1 MAKNIFSTDYKLG
14 ILGGGQLGKMM
25 LYTTRKFDIR
35 TKVLDP
41 SPDAPAKFAA
51 NEFQVGSL
59 QDYDTVM
66 AFAADCDTVCIEIE
80 AVNVQALRDLRAQG
94 KKVHPNPDCLEL
106 IQDKTKQKQFY
117 ADHNIPTSRF
127 EIVSGKAEFDAAR
140 DRWPIPFVW
149 KAATGGYDGFGVVVC
164 RSEEDVQHIPNAPGM
179 LEAFV
184 NFELE
189 VSVIVARN
197 ESGEVKTFPVADQEF
212 HPTANQ
218 VEYVLCPTVLD
229 EAMQQKAYDIA
240 VRTAE
245 AYDICGLLA
254 VELFVT
260 ADGEILV
267 NEVAPRPHNSG
278 HHTIE
283 ACYTSQFEQHVRAV
297 LDLPLGSTELK
308 AAGVMANLVG
318 AEGYSGDVVYQGY
331 DELLGEP
338 GVNIHIYGKARTRPF
353 RKMGHVT
360 VVAKDRDEARKRAEW
375 AKNSHDRNHYGQH
388 FRPASYARSYR
399 CIRRIGPSL

>member
-1 MAKNIFSTDYKLG
+1 MAKDIFSTKYTLG

-25 LYTTRKFDIR
+25 LYSTRQFDIK

-41 SPDAPAKFAA
+41 SPEAPAQFGA
-51 NEFQVGSL
+51 NEFHIGSL

-66 AFAADCDTVCIEIE
+66 SFAKDCDALCIEIE
-80 AVNVQALRDLRAQG
+80 AVNVEALKALREQG
-94 KKVHPNPDCLEL
+94 KKVHPNPDSLEL

-117 ADHNIPTSRF
+117 AAHNIPTSRF
-127 EIVSGKAEFDAAR
+127 EMIAGRKELESAR
-140 DRWPIPFVW
+140 GRWPIPFVW

-164 RSEEDVQHIPNAPGM
+164 RSEEDVQNIPDAAGM

-184 NFELE
+184 DFELE

-218 VEYVLCPTVLD
+218 VEYVLCPSILPK
-229 EAMQQKAYDIA
+229 EIQEKAKEIA
-240 VRTAE
+240 VKTAE

-254 VELFVT
+254 VELFIT
-260 ADGEILV
+260 RTGEILV

-283 ACYTSQFEQHVRAV
+283 ACYTSQFEQYVRAV

-318 AEGYSGDVVYQGY
+318 SDGYSGDVVYQGY
-331 DELLGEP
+331 NELLGEP
-338 GVNIHIYGKARTRPF
+338 GVNIHIYGKAQTRPF

-360 VVAKDRDEARKRAEW
+360 VVAKDRDEARERAEW
-375 AKNSHDRNHYGQH
+375 AKNSILVK
-388 FRPASYARSYR
+388 SKES
-399 CIRRIGPSL
+399 

>member
-35 TKVLDP
+35 TKVLDA
-41 SPDAPAKFAA
+41 SPDAPAQFAT

-66 AFAADCDTVCIEIE
+66 AFGADCDTVCIEIE
-80 AVNVQALRDLRAQG
+80 AVNIQALRDLRAQG
-94 KKVHPNPDCLEL
+94 KKVHPNPDSLEL

-149 KAATGGYDGFGVVVC
+149 KATTGGYDGFGVVIC
-164 RSEEDVQHIPNAPGM
+164 RSEEDLQHIPNAPGL

-184 NFELE
+184 DFELE

-197 ESGEVKTFPVADQEF
+197 ESGEVKTFPIADQEF

-240 VRTAE
+240 IRTAE

-331 DELLGEP
+331 DDLLGEP
-338 GVNIHIYGKARTRPF
+338 GVNIHIYGKAKTRPF

-360 VVAKDRDEARKRAEW
+360 VVAKSRDEARKRAEW
-375 AKNSHDRNHYGQH
+375 AKNSILVK
-388 FRPASYARSYR
+388 SK
-399 CIRRIGPSL
+399 

>member
-1 MAKNIFSTDYKLG
+1 MAKDIFSTDYKLG

-25 LYTTRKFDIR
+25 LYSTRKFDIR

-41 SPDAPAKFAA
+41 SPEAPAQYGA

-94 KKVHPNPDCLEL
+94 KKVHPNPDSLEL

-127 EIVSGKAEFDAAR
+127 EMVSGKAEFEAAR

-164 RSEEDVQHIPNAPGM
+164 RSEEDVQHIPDAPGM

-184 NFELE
+184 DFELE

-218 VEYVLCPTVLD
+218 VEYVLCPSVLTQ
-229 EAMQQKAYDIA
+229 EMQHQAEEIA
-240 VRTAE
+240 IRAAE

-260 ADGEILV
+260 SDGEILV

-318 AEGYSGDVVYQGY
+318 AEEYSGDVVYQGY

-338 GVNIHIYGKARTRPF
+338 GVNIHIYGKAQTRPF

-375 AKNSHDRNHYGQH
+375 AKNSILVK
-388 FRPASYARSYR
+388 SK
-399 CIRRIGPSL
+399 

>member
-66 AFAADCDTVCIEIE
+66 AFGADCDTVCIEIE
-80 AVNVQALRDLRAQG
+80 AVNIQALRDLRAQG
-94 KKVHPNPDCLEL
+94 KKVHPNPDSLEL

-179 LEAFV
+179 LEAYV
-184 NFELE
+184 GFELE

-338 GVNIHIYGKARTRPF
+338 GVNIHIYGKAKTRPF

-375 AKNSHDRNHYGQH
+375 AKNSILVK
-388 FRPASYARSYR
+388 SK
-399 CIRRIGPSL
+399 

>member
-1 MAKNIFSTDYKLG
+1 MAKDIFSTDYKLG

-25 LYTTRKFDIR
+25 LYSTRKFDIR
-35 TKVLDP
+35 TKVLDS
-41 SPDAPAKFAA
+41 SPEAPAQYGA

-94 KKVHPNPDCLEL
+94 KKVHPNPDSLEL

-127 EIVSGKAEFDAAR
+127 EMVSGKAEFEAAR

-164 RSEEDVQHIPNAPGM
+164 RSEEDVQHIPDAPGM

-184 NFELE
+184 DFELE

-229 EAMQQKAYDIA
+229 ETMQQKANDIA
-240 VRTAE
+240 IRTAE

-260 ADGEILV
+260 ADGEIFV

-338 GVNIHIYGKARTRPF
+338 GVNIHIYGKAQTRPF

-375 AKNSHDRNHYGQH
+375 AKNSILVK
-388 FRPASYARSYR
+388 SK
-399 CIRRIGPSL
+399 

>member
-1 MAKNIFSTDYKLG
+1 MAKDIFSTKYTLG

-25 LYTTRKFDIR
+25 LYSTRQFDIK

-41 SPDAPAKFAA
+41 SPEAPAQFGA
-51 NEFQVGSL
+51 NEFHIGSL

-66 AFAADCDTVCIEIE
+66 SFAKDCDALCIEIE
-80 AVNVQALRDLRAQG
+80 AVNVEALKALREQG
-94 KKVHPNPDCLEL
+94 KKVHPNPDSLEL

-117 ADHNIPTSRF
+117 AAHNIPTSRF
-127 EIVSGKAEFDAAR
+127 EMIAGRKELESAR
-140 DRWPIPFVW
+140 GRWPIPFVW

-164 RSEEDVQHIPNAPGM
+164 RSEEDVQNIPDVAGM

-184 NFELE
+184 DFELE

-218 VEYVLCPTVLD
+218 VEYVLCPSVLPK
-229 EAMQQKAYDIA
+229 EIQEKAKEIA
-240 VRTAE
+240 VKTAE

-254 VELFVT
+254 VELFIT
-260 ADGEILV
+260 RTGEILV

-283 ACYTSQFEQHVRAV
+283 ACYTSQFEQYVRAV

-318 AEGYSGDVVYQGY
+318 SDGYSGDVIYQGY
-331 DELLGEP
+331 NELLGEP
-338 GVNIHIYGKARTRPF
+338 GVNIHIYGKAQTRPF

-360 VVAKDRDEARKRAEW
+360 VVAKDRDEARERAEW
-375 AKNSHDRNHYGQH
+375 AKNSILVK
-388 FRPASYARSYR
+388 SKES
-399 CIRRIGPSL
+399 

>member
-1 MAKNIFSTDYKLG
+1 MAKNIFSTDYTLG

-41 SPDAPAKFAA
+41 SVDAPAQFGA

-66 AFAADCDTVCIEIE
+66 AFAADCDTICIEIE
-80 AVNVQALRDLRAQG
+80 AVNVQALRDLRAKG
-94 KKVHPNPDCLEL
+94 KKVHPNPDSLEL

-117 ADHNIPTSRF
+117 ANHNIPTSRF
-127 EIVSGKAEFDAAR
+127 EMVASKAEVQAAH
-140 DRWPIPFVW
+140 DHWPIPFVW

-164 RSEEDVQHIPNAPGM
+164 RSEDNVQDIPDAPGM

-184 NFELE
+184 DFDLE

-197 ESGEVKTFPVADQEF
+197 ESGDVKTFPVADQEF

-218 VEYVLCPTVLD
+218 VEYVLCPTVLSI
-229 EAMQQKAYDIA
+229 EMQKKAEEIA
-240 VRTAE
+240 IKTAE

-254 VELFVT
+254 VELFIT
-260 ADGEILV
+260 KDGEILV

-283 ACYTSQFEQHVRAV
+283 ACYTSQFEQHIRAV

-308 AAGVMANLVG
+308 AAAVMANLVG
-318 AEGYSGDVVYQGY
+318 AEGFSGDVVYQGY
-331 DELLGEP
+331 NELLGEP
-338 GVNIHIYGKARTRPF
+338 GVNIHIYGKAQTRPF

-360 VVAKDRDEARKRAEW
+360 VVAKERDEARKRAEW
-375 AKNSHDRNHYGQH
+375 AKNSILVK
-388 FRPASYARSYR
+388 SKKS
-399 CIRRIGPSL
+399 

>member
-1 MAKNIFSTDYKLG
+1 MAKDIFSTDYKLG

-25 LYTTRKFDIR
+25 LYSTRKFDIR

-41 SPDAPAKFAA
+41 SPEAPAQYGA

-66 AFAADCDTVCIEIE
+66 AFADDCDTVCIEIE
-80 AVNVQALRDLRAQG
+80 AVNVQALRDLSAQG
-94 KKVHPNPDCLEL
+94 KKVHPNPDSLEL

-127 EIVSGKAEFDAAR
+127 EMVSGKAEFEAAR

-164 RSEEDVQHIPNAPGM
+164 RSEEDVQHIPDAPGM

-184 NFELE
+184 DFELE

-218 VEYVLCPTVLD
+218 VEYVLCPSVLTQ
-229 EAMQQKAYDIA
+229 EMQHKAEEIA
-240 VRTAE
+240 IKTAE

-254 VELFVT
+254 VELFIT
-260 ADGEILV
+260 ANGEILV

-338 GVNIHIYGKARTRPF
+338 GVNIHIYGKAQTRPF

-375 AKNSHDRNHYGQH
+375 AKNSILVK
-388 FRPASYARSYR
+388 SK
-399 CIRRIGPSL
+399 

>member
-66 AFAADCDTVCIEIE
+66 AFGADCDTVCIEIE
-80 AVNVQALRDLRAQG
+80 AVNIQALRDLRAQG
-94 KKVHPNPDCLEL
+94 KKVHPNPDSLEL

-375 AKNSHDRNHYGQH
+375 AKNSILVK
-388 FRPASYARSYR
+388 SK
-399 CIRRIGPSL
+399 

>member
-1 MAKNIFSTDYKLG
+1 MAKNIFSTDYTLG

-41 SPDAPAKFAA
+41 SPDAPGQFGAHA
-51 NEFQVGSL
+51 FQVGSL
-59 QDYDTVM
+59 QDYDTIM
-66 AFAADCDTVCIEIE
+66 EFAKDCDTVCIEIE

-94 KKVHPNPDCLEL
+94 KKVHPNPDSLEL

-117 ADHNIPTSRF
+117 ADHHIPTSRF
-127 EIVSGKAEFDAAR
+127 EMLGSRADFDAAR
-140 DRWPIPFVW
+140 ERWPLPFVW

-164 RSEEDVQHIPNAPGM
+164 REEADTTNIPDAPGM

-184 NFELE
+184 DFELE

-218 VEYVLCPTVLD
+218 VEYVLCPTVLSQ
-229 EAMQQKAYDIA
+229 EMQQKAEAIA
-240 VRTAE
+240 MKTAE

-260 ADGEILV
+260 KDGEILV

-318 AEGYSGDVVYQGY
+318 AEGFTGDVVYDGY
-331 DELLGEP
+331 DELLSEP
-338 GVNIHIYGKARTRPF
+338 GVNIHIYGKAQTRPF

-375 AKNSHDRNHYGQH
+375 AKNSILVK
-388 FRPASYARSYR
+388 SK
-399 CIRRIGPSL
+399 

>member
-1 MAKNIFSTDYKLG
+1 MAKDIFSTDYKLG

-25 LYTTRKFDIR
+25 LYSTRKFDIR

-41 SPDAPAKFAA
+41 SPEAPAQYGA

-59 QDYDTVM
+59 QDYNTVM

-94 KKVHPNPDCLEL
+94 KKVHPNPDSLEL

-127 EIVSGKAEFDAAR
+127 EMVSGKAEFEAAR

-164 RSEEDVQHIPNAPGM
+164 RSEEDVQNIPDAPGM

-184 NFELE
+184 DFELE

-229 EAMQQKAYDIA
+229 EAMQQKANDIA
-240 VRTAE
+240 IRTAE

-260 ADGEILV
+260 KEGDILV

-338 GVNIHIYGKARTRPF
+338 GVNIHIYGKAQTRPF

-360 VVAKDRDEARKRAEW
+360 VVAKYRDEARKRAEW
-375 AKNSHDRNHYGQH
+375 AKNSILVK
-388 FRPASYARSYR
+388 SK
-399 CIRRIGPSL
+399 

>member
-66 AFAADCDTVCIEIE
+66 AFGADCDTVCIEIE
-80 AVNVQALRDLRAQG
+80 AVNIQALRDLRAQG
-94 KKVHPNPDCLEL
+94 KKVHPNPDSLEL

-179 LEAFV
+179 LEAYV
-184 NFELE
+184 GFELE

-338 GVNIHIYGKARTRPF
+338 GVNIHIYGKAKTRPF

-375 AKNSHDRNHYGQH
+375 VKNSILVK
-388 FRPASYARSYR
+388 SK
-399 CIRRIGPSL
+399 

>member
-94 KKVHPNPDCLEL
+94 KKVHPNPDSLEL

-375 AKNSHDRNHYGQH
+375 AKNSILVK
-388 FRPASYARSYR
+388 SK
-399 CIRRIGPSL
+399 

>member
-1 MAKNIFSTDYKLG
+1 MAKDIFSTDYKLG

-25 LYTTRKFDIR
+25 LYSTRKFDIR
-35 TKVLDP
+35 TKVLDS
-41 SPDAPAKFAA
+41 SPEAPAQYGA

-94 KKVHPNPDCLEL
+94 KKVHPNPDSLEL

-117 ADHNIPTSRF
+117 ADHNIPASRF
-127 EIVSGKAEFDAAR
+127 EMVSGKAEFEAAR

-164 RSEEDVQHIPNAPGM
+164 RSEEDVQHIPDAPGM

-184 NFELE
+184 DFELE

-197 ESGEVKTFPVADQEF
+197 ESGEVKTFPIADQEF

-218 VEYVLCPTVLD
+218 VEYVLCPSVLSQ
-229 EAMQQKAYDIA
+229 EMQQKANDIA
-240 VRTAE
+240 IRTTE

-254 VELFVT
+254 VELFIT

-338 GVNIHIYGKARTRPF
+338 GVNIHIYGKAQTRPF

-375 AKNSHDRNHYGQH
+375 AKNSILVK
-388 FRPASYARSYR
+388 SK
-399 CIRRIGPSL
+399 

>member
-41 SPDAPAKFAA
+41 SPDAPAQFGA
-51 NEFQVGSL
+51 NEFVVGSL
-59 QDYDTVM
+59 NDYQTVM
-66 AFAADCDTVCIEIE
+66 EFAADCDAICIEIE
-80 AVNVQALRDLRAQG
+80 AVNVQALRDLKAAG
-94 KKVHPNPDCLEL
+94 KSVHPNPDSLEL

-117 ADHNIPTSRF
+117 ADHKIPTSRF
-127 EIVSGKAEFDAAR
+127 AMVGGKEELATELAS
-140 DRWPIPFVW
+140 WELPFVW

-164 RSEEDVQHIPNAPGM
+164 REEKDLALIPDAPGM
-179 LEAFV
+179 VEAFV
-184 NFELE
+184 DFDLE
-189 VSVIVARN
+189 VSVIVART

-218 VEYVLCPTVLD
+218 VEYVLCPTVISKELQ
-229 EAMQQKAYDIA
+229 ERAREIA
-240 VRTAE
+240 IQTAE

-260 ADGEILV
+260 KDGEILV

-283 ACYTSQFEQHVRAV
+283 ACYTSQFEQHIRAV

-308 AAGVMANLVG
+308 CAGVMANLVG
-318 AEGYSGDVVYQGY
+318 AEGFTGDVIYEGY
-331 DELLGEP
+331 DELLGEA
-338 GVNIHIYGKARTRPF
+338 GVNIHIYGKAQTRPF

-360 VVAKDRDEARKRAEW
+360 VASSSREEARKKAEW
-375 AKNSHDRNHYGQH
+375 AKNSILV
-388 FRPASYARSYR
+388 RSKDQA
-399 CIRRIGPSL
+399 

>member
-1 MAKNIFSTDYKLG
+1 MAKNIFSTDYTLG

-41 SPDAPAKFAA
+41 SPDAPGQFGAH
-51 NEFQVGSL
+51 EFQVGSL

-66 AFAADCDTVCIEIE
+66 EFAKDCDTVCIEIE

-94 KKVHPNPDCLEL
+94 KKVHPNPDSLEL

-117 ADHNIPTSRF
+117 ADHHIPTSRF
-127 EIVSGKAEFDAAR
+127 EMLGSRADFDAAR
-140 DRWPIPFVW
+140 KRWPLPFVW

-164 RSEEDVQHIPNAPGM
+164 REEADTTNIPDAPGM

-184 NFELE
+184 DFELE

-218 VEYVLCPTVLD
+218 VEYVLCPTVLSQ
-229 EAMQQKAYDIA
+229 EMQQKAEAIA
-240 VRTAE
+240 KKTAE

-260 ADGEILV
+260 KDGEILV

-308 AAGVMANLVG
+308 TAGVMANLVG
-318 AEGYSGDVVYQGY
+318 AEGFTGDVVYDGY
-331 DELLGEP
+331 DELLSEP
-338 GVNIHIYGKARTRPF
+338 GVNIHIYGKAQTRPF

-375 AKNSHDRNHYGQH
+375 AKNSILVK
-388 FRPASYARSYR
+388 SK
-399 CIRRIGPSL
+399 

>member
-41 SPDAPAKFAA
+41 SPDAPAQFGT
-51 NEFQVGSL
+51 NEFHVGSL

-66 AFAADCDTVCIEIE
+66 AFGADCDTVCIEIE
-80 AVNVQALRDLRAQG
+80 AVNIQALRDLRAQG
-94 KKVHPNPDCLEL
+94 KKVHPNPDSLEI

-127 EIVSGKAEFDAAR
+127 EMVSGKAEFEDAR

-184 NFELE
+184 GFELE

-240 VRTAE
+240 VRTAK

-260 ADGEILV
+260 AAGEILI

-283 ACYTSQFEQHVRAV
+283 ACYTSQFEQYVRAV
-297 LDLPLGSTELK
+297 LDMPLGSTELK
-308 AAGVMANLVG
+308 AAAVMANLVG
-318 AEGYSGDVVYQGY
+318 AEEYSGDVVYQGY

-338 GVNIHIYGKARTRPF
+338 GVNIHIYGKAKTRPF

-375 AKNSHDRNHYGQH
+375 AKNSILVK
-388 FRPASYARSYR
+388 SK
-399 CIRRIGPSL
+399 

>member
-66 AFAADCDTVCIEIE
+66 AFGADCDTVCIEIE
-80 AVNVQALRDLRAQG
+80 AVNIQALRDLRAQG
-94 KKVHPNPDCLEL
+94 KKVHPNPDSLEL

-184 NFELE
+184 GFELE

-338 GVNIHIYGKARTRPF
+338 GVNIHIYGKAKTRPF

-375 AKNSHDRNHYGQH
+375 AKNSILVK
-388 FRPASYARSYR
+388 SK
-399 CIRRIGPSL
+399 

>member
-66 AFAADCDTVCIEIE
+66 AFGADCDTVCIEIE
-80 AVNVQALRDLRAQG
+80 AVNIQALRDLRAQG
-94 KKVHPNPDCLEL
+94 KKVHPNPDSLEL

-179 LEAFV
+179 LEAYV
-184 NFELE
+184 GFELE

-375 AKNSHDRNHYGQH
+375 AKNSILVK
-388 FRPASYARSYR
+388 SK
-399 CIRRIGPSL
+399 

>member
-1 MAKNIFSTDYKLG
+1 MAKNIFSTDYTLG

-41 SPDAPAKFAA
+41 SVDAPAQFGA

-66 AFAADCDTVCIEIE
+66 AFAADCDTICIEIE

-94 KKVHPNPDCLEL
+94 KKVHPNPDSLEL

-117 ADHNIPTSRF
+117 ANHNIPTSRF
-127 EIVSGKAEFDAAR
+127 EMVASKAEVQAAR
-140 DRWPIPFVW
+140 NHWPIPFVW

-164 RSEEDVQHIPNAPGM
+164 RSEDDVQNIPDAPGM

-184 NFELE
+184 DFDLE

-197 ESGEVKTFPVADQEF
+197 ESGDVKTFPVADQEF

-218 VEYVLCPTVLD
+218 VEYVLCPTVLSI
-229 EAMQQKAYDIA
+229 EMQKKAEEIA
-240 VRTAE
+240 IKTAE

-254 VELFVT
+254 VELFIT
-260 ADGEILV
+260 KDGAILV

-283 ACYTSQFEQHVRAV
+283 ACYTSQFEQHIRAV

-308 AAGVMANLVG
+308 AAAVMANLVG
-318 AEGYSGDVVYQGY
+318 AEGFSGDVVYQGY

-338 GVNIHIYGKARTRPF
+338 GVNIHIYGKAQTRPF

-360 VVAKDRDEARKRAEW
+360 VVAKERDEARKRAEW
-375 AKNSHDRNHYGQH
+375 AKNSILVK
-388 FRPASYARSYR
+388 SKKS
-399 CIRRIGPSL
+399 

>member
-1 MAKNIFSTDYKLG
+1 MAKDIFSTDYKLG

-25 LYTTRKFDIR
+25 LYSTRKFDIR

-41 SPDAPAKFAA
+41 SPEAPAQYGA

-94 KKVHPNPDCLEL
+94 KKVHPNPDSLEL

-127 EIVSGKAEFDAAR
+127 EMVSGKAEFEAAR

-164 RSEEDVQHIPNAPGM
+164 RSEKDVQHIPDAPGM

-184 NFELE
+184 DFELE

-229 EAMQQKAYDIA
+229 ESMQQKANDIA
-240 VRTAE
+240 IRTAE

-338 GVNIHIYGKARTRPF
+338 GVNIHIYGKAQTRPF

-375 AKNSHDRNHYGQH
+375 AKNSILVK
-388 FRPASYARSYR
+388 SK
-399 CIRRIGPSL
+399 

>member
-1 MAKNIFSTDYKLG
+1 MAKDIFSTKYTLG

-25 LYTTRKFDIR
+25 LYSTRQFDIK

-41 SPDAPAKFAA
+41 SPEAPAQFGA
-51 NEFQVGSL
+51 NEFHIGSL

-66 AFAADCDTVCIEIE
+66 SFAKDCDALCIEIE
-80 AVNVQALRDLRAQG
+80 AVNVEALKALREQG
-94 KKVHPNPDCLEL
+94 KKVHPNPDSLEL

-127 EIVSGKAEFDAAR
+127 EMIAGRKELESAR
-140 DRWPIPFVW
+140 GRWPVPFVW

-164 RSEEDVQHIPNAPGM
+164 RSEEDVQNIPDAAGM

-184 NFELE
+184 HFELE

-197 ESGEVKTFPVADQEF
+197 ERGEVKTFPVADQEF

-218 VEYVLCPTVLD
+218 VEYVLCPSVLPR
-229 EAMQQKAYDIA
+229 ELQEKAKEIA
-240 VRTAE
+240 VKTAE

-254 VELFVT
+254 VELFIT
-260 ADGEILV
+260 RTGEILV

-283 ACYTSQFEQHVRAV
+283 ACYTSQFEQYVRAV

-318 AEGYSGDVVYQGY
+318 SDGYSGDVVYQGY
-331 DELLGEP
+331 KELLGEP
-338 GVNIHIYGKARTRPF
+338 GVNIHIYGKAQTRPF

-360 VVAKDRDEARKRAEW
+360 VVAKDRDEARERAEW
-375 AKNSHDRNHYGQH
+375 AKNSILVK
-388 FRPASYARSYR
+388 SKES
-399 CIRRIGPSL
+399 

>member
-1 MAKNIFSTDYKLG
+1 MAKDIFSTKYTLG

-25 LYTTRKFDIR
+25 LYSTRQFDIR

-41 SPDAPAKFAA
+41 SPEAPAQFGA
-51 NEFQVGSL
+51 NEFHIGSL
-59 QDYDTVM
+59 QDYNTVM
-66 AFAADCDTVCIEIE
+66 SFAKDCDALCIEIE
-80 AVNVQALRDLRAQG
+80 AVNVEALKALREQG
-94 KKVHPNPDCLEL
+94 KKVHPNPDSLEV

-117 ADHNIPTSRF
+117 ANHNIPTSRF
-127 EIVSGKAEFDAAR
+127 EMIAGRKELESTR
-140 DRWPIPFVW
+140 DHWPIPFVW

-164 RSEEDVQHIPNAPGM
+164 RSEEDVQNIPDAPGM

-184 NFELE
+184 DFELE

-218 VEYVLCPTVLD
+218 VEYVLCPSVLPR
-229 EAMQQKAYDIA
+229 EIQEKAKEIA
-240 VRTAE
+240 IKTAE

-254 VELFVT
+254 VELFIT
-260 ADGEILV
+260 RTGKILV

-283 ACYTSQFEQHVRAV
+283 ACYTSQFEQYVRAV

-318 AEGYSGDVVYQGY
+318 SDGYSGDVVYQGY
-331 DELLGEP
+331 NELLGEP
-338 GVNIHIYGKARTRPF
+338 GVNIHIYGKEQTRPF

-360 VVAKDRDEARKRAEW
+360 VVAKDRDEARERAEW
-375 AKNSHDRNHYGQH
+375 AKNSILVK
-388 FRPASYARSYR
+388 SKES
-399 CIRRIGPSL
+399 